1 MVTASGVPSL
11 RRFCYTVTAKA
22 QLEEAKNFLEGGIA
36 SFLTPMQ
43 LWVDSIQNVPMDLKA
58 KKALSDKMN
67 ELEQEVRLL
76 QASLCSEL
84 TVLDHPAG
92 SKYL

>member
-36 SFLTPMQ
+36 SLLTPMQ
-43 LWVDSIQNVPMDLKA
+43 LWVDSIQNVAIDLRA
-58 KKALSDKMN
+58 KKALSDKMS
-67 ELEQEVRLL
+67 ELEQEVCLL

-84 TVLDHPAG
+84 TVSDHSIG
-92 SKYL
+92 